1 MEIVMEPQ
9 VNTLV
14 DFAPHKLETDRLL
27 KEAHLL
33 CIEGQYKE
41 AVALI
46 DAAIVELR
54 LMRAALKSHD

>member
-1 MEIVMEPQ
+1 MEPQ

-33 CIEGQYKE
+33 CIEWKYKE